1 MARVRLKGVNKV
13 TTRLADGRLVT
24 YWYAWKGGPRLVG
37 HPGSPEFVQSNE
49 AAYRQTR
56 KADPKT
62 FHAII
67 SGYKQ
72 SRDFTDLAPRTQRDY
87 LKHIAHIEK
96 AFADLPIAALSD
108 PRITSD
114 FIKWRDGLP
123 LGDRQQDY
131 AWTILMRLISWARD
145 RARQTI
151 AHHPACEN
159 STSRTGPRKSGC
171 RPISPHSGRQPRSH
185 YGRHWFWRWRPDSV
199 KAI

>member
-24 YWYAWKGGPRLVG
+24 YWYAWKGGPRLAG
-37 HPGSPEFVQSNE
+37 HPGSPEFVQSYE

-72 SRDFTDLAPRTQRDY
+72 SRDFTDLAPRTRRDY
-87 LKHIAHIEK
+87 LKHIAHILK

-108 PRITSD
+108 PRITKD
-114 FIKWRDGLP
+114 FIEWRG
-123 LGDRQQDY
+123 
-131 AWTILMRLISWARD
+131 WA
-145 RARQTI
+145 A
-151 AHHPACEN
+151 P
-159 STSRTGPRKSGC
+159 
-171 RPISPHSGRQPRSH
+171 
-185 YGRHWFWRWRPDSV
+185 WRPAAGLRLDDLDAADLLGPGSRPDKLSPTIPPAKTLQV
-199 KAI
+199 GQSRENLAAGRYCRIQGGSF